1 MISYERE
8 GGAVVFE
15 GNTNDFVQFMKQV
28 EKAADPDQKQ
38 QVVFRVIEVATGKH
52 LNLIFRPGTSRDSL

>member
-15 GNTNDFVQFMKQV
+15 GGTSDFVQFMKQV

-38 QVVFRVIEVATGKH
+38 QVVFRVLEVATGRH
-52 LNLIFRPGTSRDSL
+52 LNLIFRPGKSRDSL